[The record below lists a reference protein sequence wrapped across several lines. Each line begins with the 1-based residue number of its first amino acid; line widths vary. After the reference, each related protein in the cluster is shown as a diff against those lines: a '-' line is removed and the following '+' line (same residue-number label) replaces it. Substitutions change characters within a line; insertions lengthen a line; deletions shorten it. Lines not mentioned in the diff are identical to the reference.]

1 MVSIRNGIRAACALY
16 AVSTAVRPAAE
27 RYTGELASDVLGRR
41 AAKLV
46 RAMEEVQD
54 ALGEGQDSA
63 VTRQLCL
70 SVGIAASAAGE
81 NAWTYGRLHGL
92 EQARAD
98 RAERAFW
105 ELAPSLPRVLRRAAA
120 KS

>member
-1 MVSIRNGIRAACALY
+1 VGVERTAALHQVRKAAKRA
-16 AVSTAVRPAAE
+16 